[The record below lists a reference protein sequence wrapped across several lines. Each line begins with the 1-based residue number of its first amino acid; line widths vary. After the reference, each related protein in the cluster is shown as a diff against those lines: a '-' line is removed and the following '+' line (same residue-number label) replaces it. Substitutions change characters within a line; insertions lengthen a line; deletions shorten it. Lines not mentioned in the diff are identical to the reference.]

1 MTPSLASRT
10 ALSSLTLERRAE
22 LSLSLLANVTFL
34 GVAVNSVRNGDACD
48 ELAWLF
54 CCQGT

>member
-1 MTPSLASRT
+1 MTPSLASST

-34 GVAVNSVRNGDACD
+34 GVAVNSVRSGDA
-48 ELAWLF
+48 
-54 CCQGT
+54 